1 MAKEKQAVTGN
12 RQSAYSARN
21 RARLIKDAQEILGE
35 IGPSATIEQ
44 IAAHAEV
51 SIQTI
56 YNYFESK
63 DQLFLKAMREMWES
77 FLLWSRQ
84 GASPGDRFEMLQ
96 DVGRKLLWARKTH
109 PFFAK
114 ILHNTLTEIPDFFI
128 KADEGVGKEVYR
140 EMAASGLIKEDNF
153 DQRWTLWTSIVT
165 GLLVAVH
172 VTEELSPAEAEEAYR
187 IGLSVWGVSEA
198 KANKIMSRALVF
210 PPVTE

>member
-1 MAKEKQAVTGN
+1 MAGKQQETGN

-21 RARLIKDAQEILGE
+21 RARLIKDAQEILAE

-63 DQLFLKAMREMWES
+63 DQLFLKAMREMWEG
-77 FLLWSRQ
+77 FLLWSRE
-84 GASPGDRFEMLQ
+84 GATPGDRFEMLQ

-128 KADEGVGKEVYR
+128 KADEGVGKKVYR
-140 EMAASGLIKEDNF
+140 EMAASGLVKEDGF
-153 DQRWTLWTSIVT
+153 DKRWVLWTSIYT
-165 GLLVAVH
+165 GLLVSVH
-172 VTEELSPAEAEEAYR
+172 VTEELSPTEAEEAYG
-187 IGLSVWGVSEA
+187 IGLLVWGVSEA
-198 KANKIMSRALVF
+198 KAKKVMSRKLVF
-210 PPVTE
+210 APVTE

>member
-172 VTEELSPAEAEEAYR
+172 VTEEHSPAEAEEAYR
-187 IGLSVWGVSEA
+187 IGLSVWGISEA
-198 KANKIMSRALVF
+198 KAKKIMSRALVF

>member
-1 MAKEKQAVTGN
+1 MAGKKQVVTGN

-21 RARLIKDAQEILGE
+21 RARLIKDAQEILAE

-63 DQLFLKAMREMWES
+63 DQLFLKAMREMWEG
-77 FLLWSRQ
+77 FLLWSRE

-109 PFFAK
+109 TLLAK
-114 ILHNTLTEIPDFFI
+114 VLHNTLTEIPDFFI

-140 EMAASGLIKEDNF
+140 EMAASGLVKEDGF
-153 DQRWTLWTSIVT
+153 DKRWVLWTSIYS

-172 VTEELSPAEAEEAYR
+172 VTEELSPAEAEEAYG
-187 IGLSVWGVSEA
+187 IGLLVWGVSEA
-198 KANKIMSRALVF
+198 KAKKVMSRKLVF
-210 PPVTE
+210 TPVTE

>member
-1 MAKEKQAVTGN
+1 MAKEKQAEVGN

-21 RARLIKDAQEILGE
+21 RARLIKDAQEILAE

-44 IAAHAEV
+44 ISAHAEV

>member
-1 MAKEKQAVTGN
+1 MAGKQQETGN

-21 RARLIKDAQEILGE
+21 RARLIKDAQEILAE

-63 DQLFLKAMREMWES
+63 DQLFLKAMREMWEG
-77 FLLWSRQ
+77 FLMWSRE

-128 KADEGVGKEVYR
+128 KADEGVGKKVYR
-140 EMAASGLIKEDNF
+140 EMAASGLIKEDGF
-153 DQRWTLWTSIVT
+153 DKRWVLWTSIYT
-165 GLLVAVH
+165 GLLVSVH
-172 VTEELSPAEAEEAYR
+172 VTEELSPAEAEEAYG
-187 IGLSVWGVSEA
+187 IGLLVWGVSEA
-198 KANKIMSRALVF
+198 KAKKVMSRKLVF
-210 PPVTE
+210 SPVTE